1 MKDLRTVW
9 FYGFTNCD
17 RIVSGSCQYETRRFL
32 SSSDLV
38 PQPVP
43 RLRRVARFSAF
54 RFVALLVASGVML
67 ASPCVVILI
76 LQVSQPT
83 LTCQWPSRTFTQ
95 KPSFVLAWYHV
106 NVMHTA
112 STKCQS
118 IDLSKPVEAFE
129 TQNSV
134 LF

>member
-1 MKDLRTVW
+1 
-9 FYGFTNCD
+9 
-17 RIVSGSCQYETRRFL
+17 
-32 SSSDLV
+32 
-38 PQPVP
+38 
-43 RLRRVARFSAF
+43 
-54 RFVALLVASGVML
+54 ML

-83 LTCQWPSRTFTQ
+83 LACQWPSRTFTQ

-106 NVMHTA
+106 NVMHPA
-112 STKCQS
+112 STDTATVRA
-118 IDLSKPVEAFE
+118 IDLSKPAEAFE